1 MGAVDTPCWDAA
13 VSSGSQFGPER
24 DRKEV
29 LTWGSICGQ
38 PRLARSSHFLVFLR
52 GKKIKIKALSWSP
65 CETALPCEVHPS
77 TLPAWV
83 LINLSFQRFSF
94 FCFSSLLFPFSFYP
108 FSNFVF
114 HFISHSSCASF
125 PPPPSN
131 SLPPPPP
138 LSSSHFHFPNI
149 FSLFPPFPLLFLLSL
164 SLSLLIFSYSCSHL
178 ILSSPSPTV
187 PAHPQPWSSPLLQ
200 YTEHHGGAS
209 IKPCPGTR
217 VDWGHGALGTVLD
230 PHTDP
235 TDIGRRHPAQP
246 QCCPTFPSGAALLPP
261 LIAMKQSKKGYFC
274 PPPPI
279 HFTLYGV
286 KRQTWGQKTATEGI
300 KIASDQ
306 FVLVRLGC
314 FSLHP
319 TLRKCGGEAGGP

>member
-138 LSSSHFHFPNI
+138 FLLPI
-149 FSLFPPFPLLFLLSL
+149 FISPIFFLFFLLSL
-164 SLSLLIFSYSCSHL
+164 FSSSYPYPYPYSYFL
-178 ILSSPSPTV
+178 TPV
-187 PAHPQPWSSPLLQ
+187 PISSSPLPVPQ
-200 YTEHHGGAS
+200 YLHTLSPDLHHSCS
-209 IKPCPGTR
+209 I
-217 VDWGHGALGTVLD
+217 
-230 PHTDP
+230 
-235 TDIGRRHPAQP
+235 
-246 QCCPTFPSGAALLPP
+246 
-261 LIAMKQSKKGYFC
+261 QS
-274 PPPPI
+274 
-279 HFTLYGV
+279 TM
-286 KRQTWGQKTATEGI
+286 
-300 KIASDQ
+300 
-306 FVLVRLGC
+306 
-314 FSLHP
+314 
-319 TLRKCGGEAGGP
+319 GGPASNRAQGPEWIGAMGHWALSLTPILTPLT

>member
-1 MGAVDTPCWDAA
+1 M
-13 VSSGSQFGPER
+13 
-24 DRKEV
+24 
-29 LTWGSICGQ
+29 
-38 PRLARSSHFLVFLR
+38 
-52 GKKIKIKALSWSP
+52 
-65 CETALPCEVHPS
+65 HPS

-83 LINLSFQRFSF
+83 LINLYFKRFSF
-94 FCFSSLLFPFSFYP
+94 FFFPSLLFPFSFYP

-114 HFISHSSCASF
+114 HIISHSSCASF

-131 SLPPPPP
+131 SLPPPPLLLSIFISP
-138 LSSSHFHFPNI
+138 LFF
-149 FSLFPPFPLLFLLSL
+149 LFFLLSL
-164 SLSLLIFSYSCSHL
+164 FSSSYPYPYPYSYFL
-178 ILSSPSPTV
+178 TPV
-187 PAHPQPWSSPLLQ
+187 PISSSPLPVPQ
-200 YTEHHGGAS
+200 YLHTLSPDLHHSCSIQSTTGGAS